1 VGRHDDDARSNLRGE
16 NCVGAPPSV
25 RELSKAR
32 GRCRIEE
39 TYMTKSMPPVPPEN
53 HNPNDLD
60 GKPPANS
67 APDLKKA
74 ERERNLEQQG
84 RQGNIKQNT
93 TNQGHQ
99 QDR

>member
-1 VGRHDDDARSNLRGE
+1 
-16 NCVGAPPSV
+16 
-25 RELSKAR
+25 
-32 GRCRIEE
+32 
-39 TYMTKSMPPVPPEN
+39 MTKSMPPVPPEN
-53 HNPNDLD
+53 KNPKDPKGQNPQDT
-60 GKPPANS
+60 

-93 TNQGHQ
+93 TNQGYH